1 MTSRWGHKF
10 SRAAFKVAALAAT
23 ALVVGVI
30 ASPLMVHAN
39 ETDLVLPLDIPAPI
53 AQVRTQPALGATM
66 VPLAPG
72 QQKLTDA
79 LLSNYVARQQQ
90 LRSVDVTEGG
100 VQPALSTEMLM
111 GYIARGS
118 LDGGN
123 TALSAIDSFMKP
135 AAPAHQPTVTPDLL
149 AAYVAS
155 GYQPTAKRAEVAN
168 AERDCLAQAIYHEA
182 RGESAAG
189 QLAVANVIVNRARS
203 DKYPSSLCGVIY
215 QGANQG
221 RYRCQF
227 TFACDGRGDA
237 PGERQAWA
245 RSMAL
250 AKDVYAEY
258 ATGAEIGAVPDS
270 VLFYHTTNVRP
281 SWSYTFSRVAEVGSH
296 IFYSPN

>member
-1 MTSRWGHKF
+1 MTSSWGQRL
-10 SRAAFKVAALAAT
+10 SRAAYKVAALAAT
-23 ALVVGVI
+23 ALVAGVI
-30 ASPLMVHAN
+30 ASPLMVRAS
-39 ETDLVLPLDIPAPI
+39 ETDVVLPLDIPAPI
-53 AQVRTQPALGATM
+53 VEMRTQPALGATM

-72 QQKLTDA
+72 QQRLTEA

-90 LRSVDVTEGG
+90 LRSVDVTETGL
-100 VQPALSTEMLM
+100 QPALSTEMLM

-135 AAPAHQPTVTPDLL
+135 VSAPQPTVTPDLL

-155 GYQPTAKRAEVAN
+155 GYEPTAKRAEVAN

-203 DKYPSSLCGVIY
+203 NKYPSSLCGVIY

-245 RSMAL
+245 RSVAL
-250 AKDVYAEY
+250 AKNVYAEY

>member
-1 MTSRWGHKF
+1 MTSRWGHRF
-10 SRAAFKVAALAAT
+10 SRAAYKVAALAAT

-30 ASPLMVHAN
+30 ASPLMAHAN
-39 ETDLVLPLDIPAPI
+39 ETEVVLPLEIPAPI
-53 AQVRTQPALGATM
+53 AQLRSQPALGATM

-72 QQKLTDA
+72 QQHLTDA

-90 LRSVDVTEGG
+90 LRAVDVVEGG
-100 VQPALSTEMLM
+100 MQPALSTEMLM

-135 AAPAHQPTVTPDLL
+135 VSAAQPTVTPDLL

-155 GYQPTAKRAEVAN
+155 GYEPTAKRAEVAN

-258 ATGAEIGAVPDS
+258 ATGEEIGAVPDS

>member
-1 MTSRWGHKF
+1 MLAT
-10 SRAAFKVAALAAT
+10 AALVAGLIAAP
-23 ALVVGVI
+23 L
-30 ASPLMVHAN
+30 ASQAIEPAV
-39 ETDLVLPLDIPAPI
+39 VLPLEIPADI
-53 AQVRTQPALGATM
+53 ALARSQPARGATT
-66 VPLAPG
+66 VPLEAG

-79 LLSNYVARQQQ
+79 LLSNYVARQQL
-90 LRSVDVTEGG
+90 LRSVDVT
-100 VQPALSTEMLM
+100 PAGPQAPLSEDMLM

-118 LDGGN
+118 LSGGN
-123 TALSAIDSFMKP
+123 TALSAIDSFMQP
-135 AAPAHQPTVTPDLL
+135 VNATQPTVTPDLL

-168 AERDCLAQAIYHEA
+168 AERECLAQAIYHEA

-203 DKYPSSLCGVIY
+203 SKYPSSLCGVIY
-215 QGANQG
+215 QGANNG

-227 TFACDGRGDA
+227 TFACDGRDDT

-250 AKDVYAEY
+250 AKDIYAEY
-258 ATGAEIGAVPDS
+258 ATGEDIGAIPGS
-270 VLFYHTTNVRP
+270 ALFYHTTNVRP
-281 SWSYTFSRVAEVGSH
+281 SWSYTFDRVAEVGAH

>member
-1 MTSRWGHKF
+1 
-10 SRAAFKVAALAAT
+10 VAVFAAT
-23 ALVVGVI
+23 PLVVGVI
-30 ASPLMVHAN
+30 ASPLAVRATEN
-39 ETDLVLPLDIPAPI
+39 DSVIPLDIPAPI
-53 AQVRTQPALGATM
+53 AQLRSQPAIGPTM

-72 QQKLTDA
+72 QQQLTDA
-79 LLSNYVARQQQ
+79 LLANYVARQQK
-90 LRSVDVTEGG
+90 LRAVDVTEGG
-100 VQPALSTEMLM
+100 LQPVLSTEMLM

-135 AAPAHQPTVTPDLL
+135 ANPAQPTVTPDLL
-149 AAYVAS
+149 AAYIDS
-155 GYQPTAKRAEVAN
+155 GYQPTAKRIEVAN

-182 RGESAAG
+182 RGESSAG

-203 DKYPSSLCGVIY
+203 EKYPSSLCGVIY

-221 RYRCQF
+221 RYKCQF
-227 TFACDGRGDA
+227 TFACDGRVDA

-245 RSMAL
+245 RSVAL

-258 ATGAEIGAVPDS
+258 ATGAKIGAVPDS
-270 VLFYHTTNVRP
+270 ALFYHTTNVRP
-281 SWSYTFSRVAEVGSH
+281 SWSYTFSRVAEVGAH

>member
-1 MTSRWGHKF
+1 M
-10 SRAAFKVAALAAT
+10 AALAAT
-23 ALVVGVI
+23 VFVAGVI
-30 ASPLMVHAN
+30 ASPLVVHAN
-39 ETDLVLPLDIPAPI
+39 ESDFVLPLAIPAPV
-53 AQVRTQPALGATM
+53 AQLRTQPALGATM

-72 QQKLTDA
+72 QQHLTDA

-90 LRSVDVTEGG
+90 LRAVDVTEAGP
-100 VQPALSTEMLM
+100 QAPLSTEMLM

-118 LDGGN
+118 LNGGN

-135 AAPAHQPTVTPDLL
+135 VAGHQPTVTPDLL
-149 AAYVAS
+149 AAYIAS

-258 ATGAEIGAVPDS
+258 ATGAEIGAIPDS
-270 VLFYHTTNVRP
+270 ALFYHTTNVRP
-281 SWSYTFSRVAEVGSH
+281 SWSYTFSRVAEVGAH

>member
-1 MTSRWGHKF
+1 MTASWRARF
-10 SRAAFKVAALAAT
+10 VRAAYKAAVVGALA
-23 ALVVGVI
+23 LVTGLI
-30 ASPLMVHAN
+30 ASPMLAHAN
-39 ETDLVLPLDIPAPI
+39 EKADFVLPVAIPAPI
-53 AQVRTQPALGATM
+53 AELRTQPALGATD

-90 LRSVDVTEGG
+90 LRAVDVTEAGI
-100 VQPALSTEMLM
+100 QLPLSSEMLM

-118 LDGGN
+118 LGGGN

-135 AAPAHQPTVTPDLL
+135 VSEHKPTVTPELL
-149 AAYVAS
+149 DAYIAS
-155 GYQPTAKRAEVAN
+155 GYQPMAKRVEVAN

-182 RGESAAG
+182 RGESQAG

-215 QGANQG
+215 QGAKNG

-227 TFACDGRGDA
+227 TFACDGNNDA
-237 PGERQAWA
+237 PRERQAWV
-245 RSMAL
+245 RSEAL
-250 AKDVYAEY
+250 AKDVYVEY

-270 VLFYHTTNVRP
+270 ALFYHTTNVRP
-281 SWSYTFSRVAEVGSH
+281 SWSYTYSRVAEVGAH
-296 IFYSPN
+296 IFYAPN

>member
-1 MTSRWGHKF
+1 ML
-10 SRAAFKVAALAAT
+10 AAAALVA
-23 ALVVGVI
+23 GVI
-30 ASPLMVHAN
+30 ASPLMARAN
-39 ETDLVLPLDIPAPI
+39 ETDIVLPLEIPAPI
-53 AQVRTQPALGATM
+53 VQVRTQPALGPTL

-79 LLSNYVARQQQ
+79 LLANYVARQQQ
-90 LRSVDVTEGG
+90 LRAVDVTEAGP
-100 VQPALSTEMLM
+100 QPPLSTELLM

-135 AAPAHQPTVTPDLL
+135 AAPHQPTVTPDLL

-155 GYQPTAKRAEVAN
+155 GYQPTAKRAEVAK

-182 RGESAAG
+182 RGESPAG

-215 QGANQG
+215 QGANNG

-227 TFACDGRGDA
+227 TFACDGRGDM

-258 ATGAEIGAVPDS
+258 ATGKTIGAVPDS
-270 VLFYHTTNVRP
+270 ALFYHTTNVRP
-281 SWSYTFSRVAEVGSH
+281 SWSYTYSRVAEVGAH

>member
-1 MTSRWGHKF
+1 MVG
-10 SRAAFKVAALAAT
+10 ALA
-23 ALVVGVI
+23 LVTGLI
-30 ASPLMVHAN
+30 ASPLVARAN
-39 ETDLVLPLDIPAPI
+39 EKADFVLPKAIPAPI
-53 AQVRTQPALGATM
+53 AELRTQPALGATDL
-66 VPLAPG
+66 PLAPG

-90 LRSVDVTEGG
+90 LRAIDVTEAGI
-100 VQPALSTEMLM
+100 QLPLSNEMLM

-118 LDGGN
+118 LGGGN

-135 AAPAHQPTVTPDLL
+135 VNAPKPTVTPDLL
-149 AAYVAS
+149 EAYVAS
-155 GYQPTAKRAEVAN
+155 GYQPMAKRVEVAN

-203 DKYPSSLCGVIY
+203 EKYPASLCGVIY
-215 QGANQG
+215 QGANNG

-227 TFACDGRGDA
+227 TFACDGNNDA

-245 RSMAL
+245 RSVAL

-258 ATGAEIGAVPDS
+258 ATGEEIGAIPDS
-270 VLFYHTTNVRP
+270 ALFYHTTNVRP
-281 SWSYTFSRVAEVGSH
+281 SWSYTYSRVAEVGAH
-296 IFYSPN
+296 IFYAPN

>member
-1 MTSRWGHKF
+1 M
-10 SRAAFKVAALAAT
+10 RAASKAAVLSALA
-23 ALVVGVI
+23 LVAGII
-30 ASPLMVHAN
+30 AAPLASHAN
-39 ETDLVLPLDIPAPI
+39 ETPVLPLDIPADI
-53 AQVRTQPALGATM
+53 VELRTQPALGAVD

-79 LLSNYVARQQQ
+79 LLANYVHRQQQ
-90 LRSVDVTEGG
+90 LRAVDVTEAGP
-100 VQPALSTEMLM
+100 QPPLSTELLM

-118 LDGGN
+118 LGGGN

-135 AAPAHQPTVTPDLL
+135 VAAPQPTVTPDLL
-149 AAYVAS
+149 AAYVES
-155 GYQPTAKRAEVAN
+155 GYQPTEKRLEVAN
-168 AERDCLAQAIYHEA
+168 SERECLAQAIYHEA

-203 DKYPSSLCGVIY
+203 NKYPSSLCGVIY
-215 QGANQG
+215 QGANNG

-227 TFACDGRGDA
+227 TFACDGRDDS

-250 AKDVYAEY
+250 ARDVYAEY
-258 ATGAEIGAVPDS
+258 ATGEEIGAIPDS
-270 VLFYHTTNVRP
+270 ALFYHTTNVRP
-281 SWSYTFSRVAEVGSH
+281 SWSHTYSRVAAVGAH

>member
-1 MTSRWGHKF
+1 
-10 SRAAFKVAALAAT
+10 
-23 ALVVGVI
+23 
-30 ASPLMVHAN
+30 MVHAN
-39 ETDLVLPLDIPAPI
+39 EADVVLPLDVPAPI
-53 AQVRTQPALGATM
+53 AQVRTQPAFGATI

-79 LLSNYVARQQQ
+79 LLANYVARQQQ
-90 LRSVDVTEGG
+90 LRAVEVTEGG
-100 VQPALSTEMLM
+100 PQPPLSSEMLM

-118 LDGGN
+118 LVGGN
-123 TALSAIDSFMKP
+123 TALSAIDSFMSP
-135 AAPAHQPTVTPDLL
+135 AAPVHQPTVTPDLL

-203 DKYPSSLCGVIY
+203 NKYPSSLCGVIY

-221 RYRCQF
+221 RYKCQF

-258 ATGAEIGAVPDS
+258 ATGEEIGAIPDTA
-270 VLFYHTTNVRP
+270 LFYHTTNVRP
-281 SWSYTFSRVAEVGSH
+281 SWSYTFSRVAEVGAH